1 MLKSH
6 LQRGGC
12 PMRSLAISICLAYG
26 ALIGADAT
34 VSPAVAEAV
43 QPYMTFK
50 ERFQLQY
57 ELAWTDNYSGL
68 MDGEIGPR
76 TLKAIRD
83 FQRRQGWRETGTLTP
98 AQRDRLTALAQRA
111 YADAGYSNVWDT
123 AHRRDFGIPSNL
135 TPRRSPT
142 NRGVRYS
149 SASGNIEIETV
160 RVPAG
165 ETTVDALYAK
175 LAASSGARKVDYQLR
190 KVDWFVVAGKHG
202 ARNFYA
208 RFHATASGDIVGF
221 SYAYPTVDAPRL
233 GRIATILSNSFAIDM
248 AAESSRTGAAVTTP
262 SPLAL
267 ATGEVWVI
275 VASRIDLNEAID
287 VARGYTANFPHT
299 FVAEASNGR
308 YAIVVGRVAGEKWQ
322 GLKYEGISSGLL
334 PADTFA
340 TRGEKLVAVKWES
353 EPVADEGEK
362 YEPPA
367 PARSEPEPPR
377 LDAPLTSSGTGFL
390 VTARGHVL
398 TNAHVVRGCTVV
410 QIGASDTGDVVA
422 RDEQND
428 LAVVQMRGS
437 PPSTAPLPF
446 ATEGAALG
454 AKVAAL
460 GYPLQDMLAAGLNI
474 TEGNVSSLAG
484 LRGDTRKLQ
493 ITAPIQAGNS
503 GGPLVNDRG
512 HVVGIVTST
521 VDPLKMAAA
530 VGELP
535 QSLNFAIRAEVVQVF
550 LSAHGIYTRW
560 AGKEQ
565 LVLSLQDIAAKVGPA
580 TLPLQ
585 CAPQP

>member
-1 MLKSH
+1 
-6 LQRGGC
+6 
-12 PMRSLAISICLAYG
+12 MRNLAVFFLLACS
-26 ALIGADAT
+26 AATAVDA
-34 VSPAVAEAV
+34 SRCGAVAEAA
-43 QPYMTFK
+43 QPSMSFK
-50 ERFQLQY
+50 ERLLLQY
-57 ELAWTDNYSGL
+57 DLAGAGDYSGL
-68 MDGEIGPR
+68 IDGEIGQR
-76 TLKAIRD
+76 TLKAVRE
-83 FQRRQGWRETGTLTP
+83 FQRRQGWRATGTLSP
-98 AQRDRLTALAQRA
+98 VQRA
-111 YADAGYSNVWDT
+111 RLSDLAGRAFADAGYTRVWDP
-123 AHRRDFGIPSNL
+123 AHRQEFSVPTKL
-135 TPRRSPT
+135 TP
-142 NRGVRYS
+142 NRTASKRAMRYS
-149 SASGNIEIETV
+149 SSTGSIEIETV
-160 RVPAG
+160 RMPAG
-165 ETTVDALYAK
+165 ESTLDGLFAK
-175 LAASSGARKVDYQLR
+175 LATSSSGRTVDYQVR
-190 KVDWFVVAGKHG
+190 KANWFVIAGQHG
-202 ARNFYA
+202 KRNFYA
-208 RFHATASGDIVGF
+208 RFHATASGDLVGF
-221 SYAYPTVDAPRL
+221 SYAYPTVEASRL
-233 GRIATILSNSFAIDM
+233 GRIATILSNSFEIDM
-248 AAESSRTGAAVTTP
+248 SVGSDRLATTDTSS

-267 ATGEVWVI
+267 TSGEFWVI

-287 VARGYTANFPHT
+287 VARGFAWNFPHT

-308 YAIVVGRVAGEKWQ
+308 YAIVVGRVEGEKWQ
-322 GLKYEGISSGLL
+322 GIKHEGISSGLL

-340 TRGEKLVAVKWES
+340 TRGEKLVAVKWEP

-367 PARSEPEPPR
+367 PTGSDAEPPR

-390 VTARGHVL
+390 VTARGHIL

-410 QIGASDTGDVVA
+410 QIGSSVTGDVAA

-446 ATEGAALG
+446 STEGAALG

-460 GYPLQDMLAAGLNI
+460 GYPLQDVLAAGLNI

-565 LVLSLQDIAAKVGPA
+565 MVLSLQEIAAKVGPA

-585 CAPQP
+585 CDPL